1 MGGRSRCP
9 AWESSDGSVI
19 LVDTSAW
26 IEYLRATGSRVDLRL
41 RDLLVAGQSIAVTD
55 LVLMELLAGA
65 RDDAHRE
72 RLRRLLA
79 GCDYLAVEGPE
90 DYERAADL
98 YRLCRSGGLTIRRL
112 PDCLIAVVAM
122 RCDVALLHADRD
134 FDAIARCA
142 PLKIA
147 AA

>member
-1 MGGRSRCP
+1 
-9 AWESSDGSVI
+9 VI

-41 RDLLVAGQSIAVTD
+41 RDLLATEQPIAVTD
-55 LVLMELLAGA
+55 PVLMEVLAGA
-65 RDDAHRE
+65 RDDAHRD
-72 RLRRLLA
+72 RLRGLLA
-79 GCDYLAVEGPE
+79 RCDYLAVEAPA

-98 YRLCRSGGLTIRRL
+98 YRLCRAAGLTVRRL

-122 RCDVALLHADRD
+122 QHGAALLHADRD

-142 PLKIA
+142 ALEIA
-147 AA
+147 VG